1 MRAHGIAP
9 NAATI
14 KPATASRAPKSERRE
29 SGGSSSKKRK
39 ADQFLEENPPDDDEG
54 YGLGNVVL
62 KSDPVDTKEKFVV
75 KEEEQQ
81 QGQLD
86 LEQATNLMQYYGNN
100 SQYGASQLGDDDVYG
115 ASEFGGGMS
124 GYGTPSG
131 YATPMGAAFGL
142 QSQTDYYA
150 APYGSAG
157 TSGSGILRSQQS
169 FQYQPALQFQ
179 SEDQGQSDSPFIVE

>member
-14 KPATASRAPKSERRE
+14 KPAAATRTPKSERRD

-39 ADQFLEENPPDDDEG
+39 ADQFLEENPADDDEG
-54 YGLGNVVL
+54 YGPANIAL

-81 QGQLD
+81 GQLD
-86 LEQATNLMQYYGNN
+86 LEQATNLIQYYDNTPP
-100 SQYGASQLGDDDVYG
+100 YGASQLGGDDVYG
-115 ASEFGGGMS
+115 TNDYGGGMS

-131 YATPMGAAFGL
+131 YATPMGAAFGI
-142 QSQTDYYA
+142 QSQADYYA

-157 TSGSGILRSQQS
+157 MSGSGMPRSQQG
-169 FQYQPALQFQ
+169 FQYQQTLQYQ
-179 SEDQGQSDSPFIVE
+179 SEDQDQSDSPVILE